1 MSMYAK
7 LYASL
12 LMGPTSYLR
21 GREYESD
28 YRFLLRSQ
36 WWSRDELQAFQWAEL
51 SKLIRLAA
59 SSTPYYQE
67 LFRRIGLEPGDVKSW
82 DDFRRIPVLRR
93 EDVVQNKERLVSVT
107 VPREGLLPHATGGSS
122 GVPVGFYRTW
132 ESFDWRMACT
142 RRAYGWS
149 GHAPGEK
156 SLMLW
161 GAPVGKVPFLAKW
174 RTKVANGLMRT
185 EAIPTFVQNDAVW
198 QAITERYQAFRPKFL
213 IGYTSSLVR
222 FARYVAEKGLRL
234 KAPVAIICA
243 AEGLQAAERVF
254 LSETLGA
261 PVFKT
266 YGSREFMSIGA
277 ECEFHSGMHVHSE
290 NLLVEAEN
298 PESGDASPLLVTD
311 LHNAGTVF
319 LRYSIGDVGRLSA
332 ESCAC
337 GRSLPL
343 LASVEGRMVDILE
356 LENGRKVQGL
366 FFPHILKDIPEILSY
381 QVKQLS
387 PRAVEV
393 RAVLSQEISANS
405 QALFNSEM
413 KKVLG
418 DAVVTLRRVEELE
431 TSGSGK
437 VKVVIGLDTN
447 ASNTGQRG

>member
-1 MSMYAK
+1 MYARLYAK
-7 LYASL
+7 L
-12 LMGPTSYLR
+12 LMAPACYLR
-21 GREYESD
+21 GRKYEAN
-28 YRFLLRSQ
+28 YRFLMRSQ

-51 SKLIRLAA
+51 TKLIRLAA

-67 LFRRIGLEPGDVKSW
+67 LFRRIGLEPGDVKNW

-93 EDVVQNKERLVSVT
+93 EDVVQNKERLASAT
-107 VPREGLLPHATGGSS
+107 VPRSELLPHSTGGSS
-122 GVPVGFYRTW
+122 GVPVRFYRTW

-161 GAPVGKVPFLAKW
+161 GAPVGKVPFLAEW
-174 RTKVANGLMRT
+174 RTRVANGLMRN
-185 EAIPTFVQNDAVW
+185 EVIPTFVQNDAVW
-198 QAITERYQAFRPKFL
+198 QAITDRYRAFRPKFL
-213 IGYTSSLVR
+213 IGYASSLVR
-222 FARYVAEKGLRL
+222 FARYVADRKLQL
-234 KAPVAIICA
+234 AAPRAIISA
-243 AEGLQAAERVF
+243 AEGMQAQERIF

-261 PVFKT
+261 PVFAT
-266 YGSREFMSIGA
+266 YGSREFMSIGG
-277 ECEFHSGMHVHSE
+277 ECEFHSGIHIHSE
-290 NLLVEAEN
+290 NLLVET
-298 PESGDASPLLVTD
+298 ESPDSSDGSPLLVTD

-319 LRYSIGDVGRLSA
+319 LRYSIGDIGTLSA
-332 ESCAC
+332 ERCAC

-343 LASVEGRMVDILE
+343 LASVHGRIVDTLE

-393 RAVLSQEISANS
+393 RAVLSREISVKS
-405 QALFNSEM
+405 QALFDSEM

-418 DAVVTLRRVEELE
+418 NTEVTLRKVEELE
-431 TSGSGK
+431 SSVSGK
-437 VKVVIGLDTN
+437 VKVVIGLSSE
-447 ASNTGQRG
+447 ASNGGQSEG